1 MATGLPRMRGRSEH
15 SLDDKGRVIIPQKF
29 RETLGSEF
37 MLNTG
42 PGPCLRI
49 YPMSVFEKIEDEL
62 VSSSVFDEANADKQ
76 LLQRLFY
83 NGEAASLDPQFR
95 LTLPKALRY
104 WGGFGKQENETVI
117 IIGMGDKLEL
127 WSHSAWEAVTSEFT
141 TARTTEASNRLRNGF
156 GSVNASDDAVRDHS
170 FGEKKQEDR

>member
-15 SLDDKGRVIIPQKF
+15 SLDEMGRVIIPQKF
-29 RETLGSEF
+29 RESLGSEF

-42 PGPCLRI
+42 PGPCLRV
-49 YPMSVFEKIEDEL
+49 YPMAVFEKIEDEL

-83 NGEAASLDPQFR
+83 NGEAAGLDPQFR

-104 WGGFGKQENETVI
+104 WAGFGKQENETVI

-127 WSHSAWEAVTSEFT
+127 WSHGAWEAISGQFT
-141 TARTTEASNRLRNGF
+141 TARTTEASNRLRSGI
-156 GSVNASDDAVRDHS
+156 GAASPSGDAVPGHAPD
-170 FGEKKQEDR
+170 EKKSEDR